1 MCYTFS
7 SSLLVLSLFL
17 LAFFACISLFFS
29 LNILLIPC
37 LCLPCFVSSAHT
49 MTRNIILPLKVQFDG
64 MLLNSFSFHFV
75 VLRILMVNWPS
86 GVVEFSNLFLWEE
99 MEYLAIVVAWST
111 PSFKISARAECLL
124 SFLCLPFPF
133 YSKAFVHRFTFPTWL
148 SCYCINYHI
157 NLVAVHV

>member
-1 MCYTFS
+1 
-7 SSLLVLSLFL
+7 
-17 LAFFACISLFFS
+17 
-29 LNILLIPC
+29 
-37 LCLPCFVSSAHT
+37 
-49 MTRNIILPLKVQFDG
+49 

-99 MEYLAIVVAWST
+99 MEYLAIVVAWSM

-148 SCYCINYHI
+148 SCCCINYHI
-157 NLVAVHV
+157 NLVAVHVWLHLDDEGYWKVFVKLASCNANASFLMESKLSGFVSACPTFHVFLVGSLMR